1 MENTRKE
8 LICIRCP
15 LGCNL
20 TAELGD
26 NGEVQSVSGNTC
38 PRGAEYA
45 KKELTSP
52 TRMVTSTV
60 PVVGGDQPRVPVKTA
75 DDIPKDKIFACMKDI
90 RGLTVDAPVIC
101 GQVLLSDAAGTG
113 ISIVAAKTVE
123 KQA

>member
-20 TAELGD
+20 TAELDGK
-26 NGEVQSVSGNTC
+26 GEVQNVSGNTC

-75 DDIPKDKIFACMKDI
+75 DDIPKDKIVACMEAI
-90 RGLTVDAPVIC
+90 RSLTVNAPVTC

-113 ISIVAAKTVE
+113 ISIIATKTVE